1 MKLIL
6 TQEVS
11 NLGAAGDVVEVKDGY
26 GRNYLMPR
34 GFAIRWTKGAE
45 KQIDTIKKARSARD
59 VRDAGQ
65 AEVDDE
71 LGAIASLARGM
82 HAGRYRPELGH
93 RLDEARQ
100 QARMGRGRDEVIG
113 TYRSGLGVRGYGS
126 SDSGCHRNPQQG
138 DRELNEWRQPG
149 ALRQPGQ

>member
-59 VRDAGQ
+59 VRDASHAEEIKAQLESLTVQVRSQ
-65 AEVDDE
+65 A
-71 LGAIASLARGM
+71 GS
-82 HAGRYRPELGH
+82 AGRLFG
-93 RLDEARQ
+93 A
-100 QARMGRGRDEVIG
+100 V
-113 TYRSGLGVRGYGS
+113 TV
-126 SDSGCHRNPQQG
+126 SDIAHAVKAAGGPDIDKRRIQVGNPIKTVGAHQVHVKIH
-138 DRELNEWRQPG
+138 DDVTAALALNVVP
-149 ALRQPGQ
+149 A

>member
-45 KQIDTIKKARSARD
+45 KQIDTIKNARSARD
-59 VRDAGQ
+59 VRDVSH
-65 AEVDDE
+65 AEEIKSRLEALTVQ
-71 LGAIASLARGM
+71 IKS
-82 HAGRYRPELGH
+82 HAGSTG
-93 RLDEARQ
+93 RLFGAVTVADIADAVKAAGGPDIDKRRIQ
-100 QARMGRGRDEVIG
+100 VDNPIKTVGSHQ
-113 TYRSGLGVRGYGS
+113 VRVRIHDDVS
-126 SDSGCHRNPQQG
+126 ADLA
-138 DRELNEWRQPG
+138 LNVVH
-149 ALRQPGQ
+149 A

>member
-65 AEVDDE
+65 AEEIKAQLEGLTVQIKTQAGSTGRLFGAVTVADIADAVKAAGGPEIDKRRIQVDNPVKT
-71 LGAIASLARGM
+71 LGSHQVKVKL
-82 HAGRYRPELGH
+82 H
-93 RLDEARQ
+93 
-100 QARMGRGRDEVIG
+100 DEVSA
-113 TYRSGLGVRGYGS
+113 TVA
-126 SDSGCHRNPQQG
+126 
-138 DRELNEWRQPG
+138 LNVVP
-149 ALRQPGQ
+149 A